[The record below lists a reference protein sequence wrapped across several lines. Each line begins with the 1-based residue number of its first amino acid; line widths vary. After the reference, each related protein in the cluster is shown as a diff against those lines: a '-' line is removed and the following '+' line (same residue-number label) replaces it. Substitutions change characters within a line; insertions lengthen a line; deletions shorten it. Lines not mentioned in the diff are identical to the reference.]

1 MNVRIAGRD
10 RPVRAPGTLLSPMGL
25 LPASDNA
32 KWVGMLVSFALG
44 LILSTAHIAG
54 SPAPFGLAFL
64 AAMGYGSGGAL
75 CLAGCAIGYFAA
87 FGVASGTQL
96 AAGCC
101 LTFLSAYFLRS
112 RPFVQ
117 TRWYPPLVSAAAYI
131 PTRLVLYLLT
141 GGVSLLLISRMAL
154 FLLLCAGAAYG
165 FDDLLRAQEPSTA
178 NAEICRNVSAAF
190 LLACLLMGVNNLL
203 LFDTLSVGRAL
214 SVLILL
220 VLSGTGGALC
230 GAAAGVILGI
240 AMDVAAGAGVLFS
253 VVYAA
258 SGLLSGQFCRHRRG
272 FYLCAFAAAYL
283 AALFCVPLTS
293 LRIGASAELLL
304 AVGAFLVLPKK
315 FVVAVGAFLQP
326 MRAGSGESG
335 LRRYVAGRVGGMAH
349 AYQQLHDTASHA
361 AAAAE
366 NDADAAKIFDR
377 AADRVCCR
385 CKLQQECWT
394 RRAFDTLN
402 IMNDA
407 TLHIQTRGRL
417 LPEDFPPYFR
427 DRCVYLHEY
436 TEVVNGE
443 LRLRAYRQRMQE
455 TLQENRTVLWQQ
467 YADFAQVLTNVSR
480 ELDSSYGADPL
491 AEQRL
496 IRYLRTI
503 GVEADAA
510 VFRESTGRLR
520 VTIDSRYLRPLLELP
535 DYLDK
540 LSAALG
546 VRLCMPENSERDN
559 SLLLLEAE
567 PLAVSVGIASMRK
580 KGETVSGDRGTYF
593 KTDAGQL
600 CVILSDGMGCGEP
613 AADGSIGTVGMLE
626 EFLRSGVS
634 PALAMKL
641 LNSAMLLRD
650 GENWGYATVD
660 LMCMNLF
667 TGQADFY
674 KYGAAPTYVKSGGAL
689 KKLRCTSFAPGL
701 EQESG
706 KAPDELHMHLKPGSV
721 AVIASDGVVSDGQD
735 LWLRRLLNDFDDG
748 DMKTLAGSVVRAAIR
763 EYGRGDDM
771 TALAVKVE
779 VRS

>member
-1 MNVRIAGRD
+1 MNVRIASGD
-10 RPVRAPGTLLSPMGL
+10 RPVRAHGTPLSPIGL

-75 CLAGCAIGYFAA
+75 CLVGCALGYFAA

-101 LTFLSAYFLRS
+101 LTFLTAYFLRS

-154 FLLLCAGAAYG
+154 FLILCAGAAYG
-165 FDDLLRAQEPSTA
+165 FDDLLRAQEPRTA
-178 NAEICRNVSAAF
+178 NAEICRNVSAVF

-203 LFDTLSVGRAL
+203 LFDALSVGRAL

-220 VLSGTGGALC
+220 VLGGTGGALC
-230 GAAAGVILGI
+230 GASAGVILGI
-240 AMDVAAGAGVLFS
+240 AMDVAAGDGVLFS

-258 SGLLSGQFCRHRRG
+258 AGLLSGQFCKHRRG
-272 FYLCAFAAAYL
+272 FFLSTFAAAYL
-283 AALFCVPLTS
+283 LALFCVPLPA

-304 AVGAFLVLPKK
+304 AVAAYLALPKK

-349 AYQQLHDTASHA
+349 AYQQLHDTASQA
-361 AAAAE
+361 AAAGE

-394 RRAFDTLN
+394 RRALDTLN

-407 TLHIQTRGRL
+407 TRRIQTRGRL

-480 ELDSSYGADPL
+480 ELDSGYGADPL

-496 IRYLRTI
+496 IRYLRTV

-546 VRLCMPENSERDN
+546 VRLCMPEDGARGD

-580 KGETVSGDRGTYF
+580 KGEAVSGDRGTYF

-600 CVILSDGMGCGEP
+600 CVILSDGMGCGES

-634 PALAMKL
+634 PTLAMKL

-667 TGQADFY
+667 TGEADFY

-735 LWLRRLLNDFDDG
+735 LWLRRLLNDFEDG

>member
-1 MNVRIAGRD
+1 
-10 RPVRAPGTLLSPMGL
+10 MGL

-44 LILSTAHIAG
+44 LILSTAHIAD

-75 CLAGCAIGYFAA
+75 CLVGCALGYFAA

-101 LTFLSAYFLRS
+101 LTFLTAYFLRS

-154 FLLLCAGAAYG
+154 FLILCAGAAYG
-165 FDDLLRAQEPSTA
+165 FDDLLRAQEPRTA
-178 NAEICRNVSAAF
+178 NAEICRNVSAVF

-230 GAAAGVILGI
+230 GASAGVILGI
-240 AMDVAAGAGVLFS
+240 AIGAG
-253 VVYAA
+253 
-258 SGLLSGQFCRHRRG
+258 
-272 FYLCAFAAAYL
+272 
-283 AALFCVPLTS
+283 
-293 LRIGASAELLL
+293 AELLL
-304 AVGAFLVLPKK
+304 AVGAYLALPKK

-349 AYQQLHDTASHA
+349 AYQQLHDTASQA
-361 AAAAE
+361 AAAVE

-394 RRAFDTLN
+394 RRALDTLN

-407 TLHIQTRGRL
+407 TRRIQTRGRL

-480 ELDSSYGADPL
+480 ELDSGYGADPL

-496 IRYLRTI
+496 IRYLRTV

-535 DYLDK
+535 DFLDK

-546 VRLCMPENSERDN
+546 VRLCMPEDSVRGD

-580 KGETVSGDRGTYF
+580 KGEAVSGDRGTYF

-600 CVILSDGMGCGEP
+600 CVILSDGMGCGES

-634 PALAMKL
+634 PTLAMKL

-667 TGQADFY
+667 TGEADFY

-735 LWLRRLLNDFDDG
+735 LWLRRLLNDFEDG

>member
-1 MNVRIAGRD
+1 MHVKIAGHD
-10 RPVRAPGTLLSPMGL
+10 QPVRAPGALPSPIGL
-25 LPASDNA
+25 LPASENA

-75 CLAGCAIGYFAA
+75 CLVGCALGYFAA
-87 FGVASGTQL
+87 FGVATGTQL

-101 LTFLSAYFLRS
+101 LTFLTAYFLRS
-112 RPFVQ
+112 HPFVQ
-117 TRWYPPLVSAAAYI
+117 TRWYPPAVSAAAYI
-131 PTRLVLYLLT
+131 LTRLVLYLLT
-141 GGVSLLLISRMAL
+141 GGLPLLLVSRMAL
-154 FLLLCAGAAYG
+154 FLLLCAASAYG
-165 FDDLLRAQEPSTA
+165 FDDLLRAQEPRTV
-178 NAEICRNVSAAF
+178 NAEICRNVSTVF

-214 SVLILL
+214 SVLILII
-220 VLSGTGGALC
+220 LSGTGGALC
-230 GAAAGVILGI
+230 GASAGLILGI

-258 SGLLSGQFCRHRRG
+258 AGLLSGQFCKHRRG
-272 FYLCAFAAAYL
+272 FYLLIFAAAYL
-283 AALFCVPLTS
+283 LALFCIPLPE
-293 LRIGASAELLL
+293 LRIGAGAELVL
-304 AVGAFLVLPKK
+304 AVGAYLVIPKK

-326 MRAGSGESG
+326 LRGGSGESG
-335 LRRYVAGRVGGMAH
+335 LRRYVAARVGGVAH
-349 AYQQLHDTASHA
+349 AYQQLHDTASQA
-361 AAAAE
+361 ASAAE
-366 NDADAAKIFDR
+366 NDADVAKVFDR

-394 RRAFDTLN
+394 RRALDTLN
-402 IMNDA
+402 IMNDV
-407 TLHIQTRGRL
+407 TRRIQARGRL

-427 DRCVYLHEY
+427 DRCVHLHEY

-455 TLQENRTVLWQQ
+455 MLQENRTVLWEQ

-540 LSAALG
+540 LSAMLG
-546 VRLCMPENSERDN
+546 VRLCMPENAARDD

-567 PLAVSVGIASMRK
+567 PLA
-580 KGETVSGDRGTYF
+580 VSGDRGTYF

-600 CVILSDGMGCGEP
+600 CVILSDGMGCGET
-613 AADGSIGTVGMLE
+613 AADGSISTVGMLE

-667 TGQADFY
+667 TGEADFY

-721 AVIASDGVVSDGQD
+721 AVIASDGVVSDGHD
-735 LWLRRLLNDFDDG
+735 AWLRRLLSDSDDS

-763 EYGRGDDM
+763 EYGRSDDM

>member
-1 MNVRIAGRD
+1 MNVKIAGHD
-10 RPVRAPGTLLSPMGL
+10 RPVRAPGALPSPIGL
-25 LPASDNA
+25 LPASENA

-75 CLAGCAIGYFAA
+75 CLTGCALGYFAA
-87 FGVASGTQL
+87 FGVATGTQL

-101 LTFLSAYFLRS
+101 LIFLTAYFLRS
-112 RPFVQ
+112 HPFVQ
-117 TRWYPPLVSAAAYI
+117 TRWYPSAVSAAAYI
-131 PTRLVLYLLT
+131 LTRLVLCLLT
-141 GGVSLLLISRMAL
+141 GGLSLLLVSRMVL
-154 FLLLCAGAAYG
+154 FLLLCAASAYG
-165 FDDLLRAQEPSTA
+165 FDDLLRAQEPRTV
-178 NAEICRNVSAAF
+178 NAEICRNVSAVF

-220 VLSGTGGALC
+220 ILSGTGGALC
-230 GAAAGVILGI
+230 GASAGLILGI

-258 SGLLSGQFCRHRRG
+258 AGLLSGQFCKHRRG
-272 FYLCAFAAAYL
+272 FYLLIFAAAYL
-283 AALFCVPLTS
+283 LTLFCIPLPE
-293 LRIGASAELLL
+293 LRIGAGVELAFAL
-304 AVGAFLVLPKK
+304 GAYLVIPKK

-326 MRAGSGESG
+326 LRGGSGESG
-335 LRRYVAGRVGGMAH
+335 LRRYVAERVGGVAH
-349 AYQQLHDTASHA
+349 AYQQLHDTACQA
-361 AAAAE
+361 ASTAE
-366 NDADAAKIFDR
+366 NDADVAKVFDR

-394 RRAFDTLN
+394 RRALDTLN
-402 IMNDA
+402 IMNDV
-407 TLHIQTRGRL
+407 TRRIQARGRL

-427 DRCVYLHEY
+427 DRCVHLHEY

-455 TLQENRTVLWQQ
+455 TLQENRTVLWEQ

-480 ELDSSYGADPL
+480 ELGSSYGADPL

-496 IRYLRTI
+496 IRWLRTI

-540 LSAALG
+540 LSATLG
-546 VRLCMPENSERDN
+546 VRLCMPENAARDD

-600 CVILSDGMGCGEP
+600 CVILSDGMGCGET
-613 AADGSIGTVGMLE
+613 AADGSISTVGMLE

-667 TGQADFY
+667 TGEADFY

-721 AVIASDGVVSDGQD
+721 AVIASDGVVSDGRD
-735 LWLRRLLNDFDDG
+735 EWLRRLLSDSDDR

-763 EYGRGDDM
+763 EYGRSDDM

>member
-1 MNVRIAGRD
+1 MHVKIAGHD
-10 RPVRAPGTLLSPMGL
+10 QPVRAPGALPSPIGL
-25 LPASDNA
+25 LPASENA

-75 CLAGCAIGYFAA
+75 CLVGCALGYFAA
-87 FGVASGTQL
+87 FGVATGTQL

-101 LTFLSAYFLRS
+101 LTFLTAYFLRS
-112 RPFVQ
+112 HPFVQ
-117 TRWYPPLVSAAAYI
+117 TRWYPPAVSAAAYI
-131 PTRLVLYLLT
+131 LTRLVLYLLT
-141 GGVSLLLISRMAL
+141 GGLSLLLVSRMAL
-154 FLLLCAGAAYG
+154 FLLLCAASAYG
-165 FDDLLRAQEPSTA
+165 FDDLLRAQEPRTV
-178 NAEICRNVSAAF
+178 NAEICRNVSTVF

-214 SVLILL
+214 SVLILIII
-220 VLSGTGGALC
+220 SGTGGALC
-230 GAAAGVILGI
+230 GASAGLILGI

-253 VVYAA
+253 VIYAA
-258 SGLLSGQFCRHRRG
+258 AGLLSGQFCKHRRG
-272 FYLCAFAAAYL
+272 FYLLVFAAAYL
-283 AALFCVPLTS
+283 LTLFCIPLPE
-293 LRIGASAELLL
+293 LRIGAGVELVL
-304 AVGAFLVLPKK
+304 AVGAYVIIPKK
-315 FVVAVGAFLQP
+315 FVIAVGAFLQP
-326 MRAGSGESG
+326 LRSGSGESG
-335 LRRYVAGRVGGMAH
+335 LRRYVAARVGGVAH
-349 AYQQLHDTASHA
+349 AYQQLHDTASQA
-361 AAAAE
+361 ASTAE
-366 NDADAAKIFDR
+366 NDADVAKVFDR

-394 RRAFDTLN
+394 RRALDTFN
-402 IMNDA
+402 VMNDVTRRIHA
-407 TLHIQTRGRL
+407 RGRL

-427 DRCVYLHEY
+427 DRCVHLHEY

-455 TLQENRTVLWQQ
+455 MLQENRTVLWEQ

-496 IRYLRTI
+496 IRWLRTI

-520 VTIDSRYLRPLLELP
+520 VTIDSRYL
-535 DYLDK
+535 DK
-540 LSAALG
+540 LSATLG
-546 VRLCMPENSERDN
+546 VRLCMPENAARDD

-600 CVILSDGMGCGEP
+600 CVILSDGMGCGET
-613 AADGSIGTVGMLE
+613 AADGSISTVGMLE

-667 TGQADFY
+667 TGEADFY

-721 AVIASDGVVSDGQD
+721 AVIASDGVVSDGHD
-735 LWLRRLLNDFDDG
+735 DWLRMLLSDSNDG

-763 EYGRGDDM
+763 EYGRSDDM
-771 TALAVKVE
+771 TAMALKVE

>member
-1 MNVRIAGRD
+1 
-10 RPVRAPGTLLSPMGL
+10 
-25 LPASDNA
+25 
-32 KWVGMLVSFALG
+32 MLNGIWGFF
-44 LILSTAHIAG
+44 LI
-54 SPAPFGLAFL
+54 
-64 AAMGYGSGGAL
+64 GG
-75 CLAGCAIGYFAA
+75 I
-87 FGVASGTQL
+87 
-96 AAGCC
+96 
-101 LTFLSAYFLRS
+101 LT
-112 RPFVQ
+112 
-117 TRWYPPLVSAAAYI
+117 
-131 PTRLVLYLLT
+131 
-141 GGVSLLLISRMAL
+141 
-154 FLLLCAGAAYG
+154 
-165 FDDLLRAQEPSTA
+165 
-178 NAEICRNVSAAF
+178 
-190 LLACLLMGVNNLL
+190 
-203 LFDTLSVGRAL
+203 
-214 SVLILL
+214 
-220 VLSGTGGALC
+220 
-230 GAAAGVILGI
+230 
-240 AMDVAAGAGVLFS
+240 
-253 VVYAA
+253 
-258 SGLLSGQFCRHRRG
+258 
-272 FYLCAFAAAYL
+272 
-283 AALFCVPLTS
+283 
-293 LRIGASAELLL
+293 
-304 AVGAFLVLPKK
+304 GAFLGRMDMVTGAILSGGRSAVELALAMGAYLVIPKK

-326 MRAGSGESG
+326 LRGGSGESG
-335 LRRYVAGRVGGMAH
+335 LRRYVAGRVGGVAH
-349 AYQQLHDTASHA
+349 AYQQLHDTACQA
-361 AAAAE
+361 ASTAE
-366 NDADAAKIFDR
+366 NDADVAKVFDR

-394 RRAFDTLN
+394 HRALDTLN
-402 IMNDA
+402 IMNDV
-407 TLHIQTRGRL
+407 TRRIQARGRL

-427 DRCVYLHEY
+427 DRCVHLHEY

-455 TLQENRTVLWQQ
+455 TLQENRTVLWEQ

-496 IRYLRTI
+496 IRWLRTI

-540 LSAALG
+540 LSATLG
-546 VRLCMPENSERDN
+546 VRLCMPENSARDD

-600 CVILSDGMGCGEP
+600 CVILSDGMGCGET
-613 AADGSIGTVGMLE
+613 AADGSISTVGMLE

-667 TGQADFY
+667 TGEADFY

-721 AVIASDGVVSDGQD
+721 AVIASDGVVSDGRD
-735 LWLRRLLNDFDDG
+735 EWLRRLLSDSDDR
-748 DMKTLAGSVVRAAIR
+748 DMKTLAGSVVRTAIR
-763 EYGRGDDM
+763 EYGRSDDM

>member
-1 MNVRIAGRD
+1 MHVKIAGHD
-10 RPVRAPGTLLSPMGL
+10 QPVRAPGALPSPIGL
-25 LPASDNA
+25 LPASENA

-75 CLAGCAIGYFAA
+75 CLVGCALGYFAA
-87 FGVASGTQL
+87 FGVATGTQL

-101 LTFLSAYFLRS
+101 LTFLTAYFLRS
-112 RPFVQ
+112 HPFVQ
-117 TRWYPPLVSAAAYI
+117 TRWYPPAVSAAAYI
-131 PTRLVLYLLT
+131 LTRLVLYLLT
-141 GGVSLLLISRMAL
+141 GGLSLLLVSRMAL
-154 FLLLCAGAAYG
+154 FLLLCAASAYG
-165 FDDLLRAQEPSTA
+165 FDDLLRAQEPRTV
-178 NAEICRNVSAAF
+178 NAEICRNVSTVF

-203 LFDTLSVGRAL
+203 LFDKLSVGRAHPRHRHGCGCRCGRA
-214 SVLILL
+214 VLGRLCRCRAAVRAVL
-220 VLSGTGGALC
+220 QASARVLSADFCSCVPAGAVLHPASGAAHRCGC
-230 GAAAGVILGI
+230 GA
-240 AMDVAAGAGVLFS
+240 GARRRRV
-253 VVYAA
+253 
-258 SGLLSGQFCRHRRG
+258 SGNPEKVCDSGRR
-272 FYLCAFAAAYL
+272 FFAAAARWERGVRSAPL
-283 AALFCVPLTS
+283 CAA
-293 LRIGASAELLL
+293 
-304 AVGAFLVLPKK
+304 
-315 FVVAVGAFLQP
+315 
-326 MRAGSGESG
+326 
-335 LRRYVAGRVGGMAH
+335 RVGGVAH
-349 AYQQLHDTASHA
+349 AYQQLHDTASQA
-361 AAAAE
+361 ASTAE
-366 NDADAAKIFDR
+366 NDADVAKVFDR

-394 RRAFDTLN
+394 RRALDTFN
-402 IMNDA
+402 VMNDV
-407 TLHIQTRGRL
+407 TRRIQARGRL

-427 DRCVYLHEY
+427 DRCVHLHEY

-455 TLQENRTVLWQQ
+455 MLQENRTVLWEQ

-496 IRYLRTI
+496 IRWLRTI

-535 DYLDK
+535 DFLDK
-540 LSAALG
+540 LSATLG
-546 VRLCMPENSERDN
+546 VRLCMPENAARDD

-600 CVILSDGMGCGEP
+600 CVILSDGMGCGET
-613 AADGSIGTVGMLE
+613 AADGSISTVGMLE

-667 TGQADFY
+667 TGEADFY

-721 AVIASDGVVSDGQD
+721 AVIASDGVVSDGHD
-735 LWLRRLLNDFDDG
+735 DWLRRLLSDSDDG

-763 EYGRGDDM
+763 EYGRSDDM
-771 TALAVKVE
+771 TSMALKVE

>member
-1 MNVRIAGRD
+1 MHVKIAGHD
-10 RPVRAPGTLLSPMGL
+10 QPVRAPGALPSPIGL
-25 LPASDNA
+25 LPASENA

-75 CLAGCAIGYFAA
+75 CLVGCALGYFAA
-87 FGVASGTQL
+87 FGVATGTQL

-101 LTFLSAYFLRS
+101 LTFLTAYFLRS
-112 RPFVQ
+112 HPFVQ
-117 TRWYPPLVSAAAYI
+117 TRWYPPAVSAAAYI
-131 PTRLVLYLLT
+131 LTRLVLYLLT
-141 GGVSLLLISRMAL
+141 GGLSLLLVSRMAL
-154 FLLLCAGAAYG
+154 FLLLCAASAYG
-165 FDDLLRAQEPSTA
+165 FDDLLRAQEPRT
-178 NAEICRNVSAAF
+178 VF

-203 LFDTLSVGRAL
+203 LFDKLSVGRAL
-214 SVLILL
+214 SVLILIII
-220 VLSGTGGALC
+220 SGTGGALC
-230 GAAAGVILGI
+230 GASAGLILGI

-253 VVYAA
+253 VIYAA
-258 SGLLSGQFCRHRRG
+258 AGLLSGQFCKHRRG
-272 FYLCAFAAAYL
+272 FYLLVFAAAYL
-283 AALFCVPLTS
+283 LTLFCIPLPE
-293 LRIGASAELLL
+293 LRIGAGVELVL
-304 AVGAFLVLPKK
+304 AVGAYVIIPKK
-315 FVVAVGAFLQP
+315 FVIAVGAFLQP
-326 MRAGSGESG
+326 LRGGSGESG
-335 LRRYVAGRVGGMAH
+335 LRRYVAARVGGVAH
-349 AYQQLHDTASHA
+349 AYQQLHDTASQA
-361 AAAAE
+361 ASTAE
-366 NDADAAKIFDR
+366 NDADVAKVFDR

-394 RRAFDTLN
+394 RRALDTFN
-402 IMNDA
+402 VMNDVTRRIHA
-407 TLHIQTRGRL
+407 RGRL

-427 DRCVYLHEY
+427 DRCVHLHEY

-455 TLQENRTVLWQQ
+455 MLQENRTVLWEQ

-496 IRYLRTI
+496 IRWLRTI

-535 DYLDK
+535 DFLDK
-540 LSAALG
+540 LSATLG
-546 VRLCMPENSERDN
+546 VRLCMPENAARDD

-600 CVILSDGMGCGEP
+600 CVILSDGMGCGET
-613 AADGSIGTVGMLE
+613 AADGSISTVSMLE

-667 TGQADFY
+667 TGEADFY

-721 AVIASDGVVSDGQD
+721 AVIASDGVVSDGHD
-735 LWLRRLLNDFDDG
+735 DWLRRLLSDSDDG

-763 EYGRGDDM
+763 EYGRSDDM
-771 TALAVKVE
+771 TALALKVE

>member
-1 MNVRIAGRD
+1 MDVKTEGRA
-10 RPVRAPGTLLSPMGL
+10 RPVRAPGALSSPIGL
-25 LPASDNA
+25 LPASENA

-54 SPAPFGLAFL
+54 APAPFGLAFL

-75 CLAGCAIGYFAA
+75 CLVGCGLGYFAA
-87 FGVASGTQL
+87 FGVATGTQL

-101 LTFLSAYFLRS
+101 LTFLTSYFLRS
-112 RPFVQ
+112 QPLVQ
-117 TRWYPPLVSAAAYI
+117 TRWYPSAVSAAAYI
-131 PTRLVLYLLT
+131 LTRMVLYLFT
-141 GGVSLLLISRMAL
+141 GGVSLLLASRMLL
-154 FLLLCAGAAYG
+154 FLLLCAASAYG
-165 FDDLLRAQEPSTA
+165 FDDLLRAQEPRTV
-178 NAEICRNVSAAF
+178 NAEICRNVSTVF

-203 LFDTLSVGRAL
+203 LFDTLSVGRVL

-220 VLSGTGGALC
+220 ILSGTGGALC
-230 GAAAGVILGI
+230 GAAAGLILGT
-240 AMDVAAGAGVLFS
+240 AMDVAAGQGVLFS

-258 SGLLSGQFCRHRRG
+258 AGLMAGQFSKHRRG
-272 FYLCAFAAAYL
+272 LYLLVFAAAYL
-283 AALFCVPLTS
+283 LVLFCIPLPA
-293 LRIGASAELLL
+293 LRLGAGVE
-304 AVGAFLVLPKK
+304 LVLAAGAYLVIPKK
-315 FVVAVGAFLQP
+315 FIVAVGAFLQP
-326 MRAGSGESG
+326 LRAGCGESG

-349 AYQQLHDTASHA
+349 AYQRLHDTACRA
-361 AAAAE
+361 AEAAE
-366 NDADAAKIFDR
+366 NDADVAKVFDR

-394 RRAFDTLN
+394 RRALDTLN

-407 TLHIQTRGRL
+407 TRRIQMRGRL

-455 TLQENRTVLWQQ
+455 CLQENRTVLWQQ
-467 YADFAQVLTNVSR
+467 YADFAQVLTDVSR

-540 LSAALG
+540 LSATLG
-546 VRLCMPENSERDN
+546 VRLCMPENAERDN

-600 CVILSDGMGCGEP
+600 CVILSDGMGCGQT
-613 AADGSIGTVGMLE
+613 AADGSISTVGMLE
-626 EFLRSGVS
+626 EFLRSGVC

-650 GENWGYATVD
+650 RENWGYATVD

-667 TGQADFY
+667 TGEADFY

-706 KAPDELHMHLKPGSV
+706 KAPDELHMRLKPGSV
-721 AVIASDGVVSDGQD
+721 AVIASDGVVSDGHD
-735 LWLRRLLNDFDDG
+735 AWLRKLLRDSDDG
-748 DMKTLAGSVVRAAIR
+748 DMKTLAGSVVRAAVR
-763 EYGRGDDM
+763 EYGRSDDM

-779 VRS
+779 VRN